1 MKKGWYSLSEG
12 STHRQKNGNVKC
24 RHEILPNP
32 LVFCR
37 WDLLWTVS
45 QNKKTECHSE
55 LMTVK

>member
-1 MKKGWYSLSEG
+1 MKKGCYSLSEVL
-12 STHRQKNGNVKC
+12 TNLQKNGHVKC

-45 QNKKTECHSE
+45 QNKKTERHSE

>member
-1 MKKGWYSLSEG
+1 MKKGCDSLSEV
-12 STHRQKNGNVKC
+12 STNVQKYVNGKG
-24 RHEILPNP
+24 RHELLPNP
-32 LVFCR
+32 LVFYQ

>member
-1 MKKGWYSLSEG
+1 MKKGDYSLSEV
-12 STHRQKNGNVKC
+12 STNVQKNGNIKR

-32 LVFCR
+32 LVFYR
-37 WDLLWTVS
+37 WELLWNVS